1 MMARIRSIAAAGR
14 STKIMDQITC
24 WHAYT
29 AKSEGVAMHAG
40 MTDLGSYSMVAILF
54 RNTLHLINSG
64 IKQTA
69 KVVNNLK

>member
-29 AKSEGVAMHAG
+29 AKSEGVAMHADDRFG
-40 MTDLGSYSMVAILF
+40 IILYGSYTI
-54 RNTLHLINSG
+54 
-64 IKQTA
+64 
-69 KVVNNLK
+69 